1 VAAPDRSWTLSLGT
15 KGSQV
20 TTLPRISRPTL
31 IVIVS
36 IVVFGT
42 SAAFFH
48 QRTADFMGEDVFY
61 ADAARNLLQHGF
73 YGVNGNPETTQPP
86 GLAAILALVIGLF
99 GYSYGGCVVA
109 MVVFETLGFVVA
121 YELLRRRIRGVFAGI
136 ICLVLMS
143 SPAAFAWATRFV
155 HACFP
160 YFFTTMAALLCGEE
174 YMKAGTVRS
183 RAMWGTAFSLAVVA
197 SILIATSTIALLGA
211 MFMVV
216 LVTALRDRTL
226 ARTQLLK
233 LLPVLLSG
241 ILAQIIWT
249 ANEPAPLE
257 WSLPGYP
264 QSYLRQLRVKDGNHP
279 ELGLATWKDV
289 PPRVAKNVLAGSDI
303 LTQLVL
309 RHGVNQRKV
318 AVLILPVLLIAL
330 GWGYA
335 LWISGGTDLAA
346 WFFAGYCVIYLLWPW
361 TMELRFVLPVAP
373 LACLY
378 ICQGFRAVVVASTE
392 KPRVVGI
399 LGSIIAL
406 LALALAGQ
414 QIYGHWRV
422 GQRDFASELI
432 LPMWLASAGAALLM
446 AYSGRS
452 IFATKSFSQAVMW
465 LKRPLGVSPASRLRW
480 IQWVGVGIVGAVILA
495 GLVVDTRIATEN
507 IRTTNLAT
515 AEQTGPSEIL
525 ALDVNAGTWLRMH
538 TDTHA
543 TVMARSWPTV
553 HHYAQ
558 RRVVWFPPISN
569 PAVLMEGMMRHGVDY
584 VVVINRE
591 SSYYLPDDGYSFE
604 PLLANHGDKFQ
615 LVFRTPNLRIFR
627 FNKR

>member
-15 KGSQV
+15 KGSQI
-20 TTLPRISRPTL
+20 TTLPRISRPNL
-31 IVIVS
+31 IIMAS

-42 SAAFFH
+42 CAALFH

-73 YGVNGNPETTQPP
+73 YGVNGNAETTQPP
-86 GLAAILALVIGLF
+86 GLAAILALSIGLF
-99 GYSYGGCVVA
+99 GYSYGVCVVA
-109 MVVFETLGFVVA
+109 MVVFETLGFLAA

-155 HACFP
+155 YACFP

-216 LVTALRDRTL
+216 LATAFRDRRL
-226 ARTQLLK
+226 ARARLLK
-233 LLPVLLSG
+233 FLPVLLSG

-249 ANEPAPLE
+249 AREPAPLE
-257 WSLPGYP
+257 WPLPGYP
-264 QSYLRQLRVKDGNHP
+264 ESYLQQLKVKDGNHP
-279 ELGLATWKDV
+279 ELGLATWKDT

-432 LPMWLASAGAALLM
+432 LPMWLASAGPAQGAVVRASSSVSAMAGQVEQTLVVPVTAGLEPTRIKGSIVVSGKPEGTVRATVNGRIVLEANAAAAIALDHAVSSADVINQQMTVGLQFIPAAQTMCVLSNATATLNNLAVDFSGTAEVPTTVGGFFPVSVPAALDRQP
-446 AYSGRS
+446 AR
-452 IFATKSFSQAVMW
+452 ATRGPGALPSSD
-465 LKRPLGVSPASRLRW
+465 
-480 IQWVGVGIVGAVILA
+480 IQ
-495 GLVVDTRIATEN
+495 
-507 IRTTNLAT
+507 
-515 AEQTGPSEIL
+515 P
-525 ALDVNAGTWLRMH
+525 
-538 TDTHA
+538 A
-543 TVMARSWPTV
+543 TVEGST
-553 HHYAQ
+553 YASD
-558 RRVVWFPPISN
+558 R
-569 PAVLMEGMMRHGVDY
+569 
-584 VVVINRE
+584 
-591 SSYYLPDDGYSFE
+591 
-604 PLLANHGDKFQ
+604 
-615 LVFRTPNLRIFR
+615 
-627 FNKR
+627 